1 MGNSTCKHLKRPV
14 KQQAKAT
21 RLSNLRMAPASSLA
35 QNGCVHRPCSPAEQQ
50 ARDPT
55 SGPALP
61 FPTPR
66 SARPSLAL
74 RALLGLALAAR
85 RWGRATYL
93 PHRTAKVQEPETFTS
108 MGTRVLQSDWSASQH
123 RDVHKTKVQEP
134 ESPASKN
141 ANPRGRER
149 FP

>member
-1 MGNSTCKHLKRPV
+1 MAGAEKDEASWTGFLKTQILMGNSTCKHPERPV
-14 KQQAKAT
+14 K
-21 RLSNLRMAPASSLA
+21 
-35 QNGCVHRPCSPAEQQ
+35 QQ

-61 FPTPR
+61 FPTTR

-93 PHRTAKVQEPETFTS
+93 PHRTAKVQEPETF
-108 MGTRVLQSDWSASQH
+108 L
-123 RDVHKTKVQEP
+123 
-134 ESPASKN
+134 
-141 ANPRGRER
+141 
-149 FP
+149 